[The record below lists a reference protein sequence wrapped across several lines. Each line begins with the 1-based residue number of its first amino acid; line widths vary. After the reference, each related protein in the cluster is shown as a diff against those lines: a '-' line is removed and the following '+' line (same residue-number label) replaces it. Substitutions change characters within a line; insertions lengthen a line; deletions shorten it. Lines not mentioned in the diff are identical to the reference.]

1 MNDAELELVI
11 QQPRLPASLASP
23 VPSRGRAVG
32 AWEEHGGISR
42 CSNAS
47 VVSIVVAW
55 PPLIRQTAR
64 RPRRASPLV
73 PVHQLSA
80 LLLQLLALPRSFCYR
95 GTVRRRCGLRA
106 RRSTGPLLPL
116 ASLRPSRARQ
126 PPCPRRRW
134 SQMLSCRRRMPRSH
148 RKTDCEKALSSA
160 WKLPEASGRLWN
172 HPTLGAT
179 LKCLTMLVAHPTL
192 EENAGDVAQ

>member
-1 MNDAELELVI
+1 MNDAELELVS

-32 AWEEHGGISR
+32 AWEEHGGICR

-64 RPRRASPLV
+64 RPCRASPLV

-80 LLLQLLALPRSFCYR
+80 MLPQLLALPSR
-95 GTVRRRCGLRA
+95 
-106 RRSTGPLLPL
+106 PLLPRDCTPP
-116 ASLRPSRARQ
+116 LRP
-126 PPCPRRRW
+126 
-134 SQMLSCRRRMPRSH
+134 PRSALH
-148 RKTDCEKALSSA
+148 RPSAAPRVAAAFACPPDSLSLA
-160 WKLPEASGRLWN
+160 A
-172 HPTLGAT
+172 
-179 LKCLTMLVAHPTL
+179 LVADAELPQKD
-192 EENAGDVAQ
+192 AA

>member
-1 MNDAELELVI
+1 MYMNDAELELVS

-80 LLLQLLALPRSFCYR
+80 LLPQLLALLPR
-95 GTVRRRCGLRA
+95 
-106 RRSTGPLLPL
+106 PLLPRDCMPP
-116 ASLRPSRARQ
+116 LRPSRARQ

-134 SQMLSCRRRMPRSH
+134 SRMLSCRRRMPRSH

-160 WKLPEASGRLWN
+160 WKLSEASGRLWN
-172 HPTLGAT
+172 RPTLGVT
-179 LKCLTMLVAHPTL
+179 LKCLTTSVAHPTL
-192 EENAGDVAQ
+192 EENTGDVGQ

>member
-1 MNDAELELVI
+1 MNDAELELVS

-64 RPRRASPLV
+64 RPCRASPLV

-95 GTVRRRCGLRA
+95 GTVRRRALGAPPALRCPSRRRGLRA
-106 RRSTGPLLPL
+106 P
-116 ASLRPSRARQ
+116 ASL
-126 PPCPRRRW
+126 
-134 SQMLSCRRRMPRSH
+134 LV
-148 RKTDCEKALSSA
+148 LGGV
-160 WKLPEASGRLWN
+160 GR
-172 HPTLGAT
+172 G
-179 LKCLTMLVAHPTL
+179 C
-192 EENAGDVAQ
+192 

>member
-106 RRSTGPLLPL
+106 RRSTGPPLPL
-116 ASLRPSRARQ
+116 ASPRPSRARQ

-134 SQMLSCRRRMPRSH
+134 SRMLSCRRRMPRS
-148 RKTDCEKALSSA
+148 RWKMDCEKNSFFSMEIARGFRKALEPPNSRSHVEVLDDVSCSSDA
-160 WKLPEASGRLWN
+160 RG
-172 HPTLGAT
+172 
-179 LKCLTMLVAHPTL
+179 KCR
-192 EENAGDVAQ
+192 

>member
-1 MNDAELELVI
+1 MYMNDAELELVS

-95 GTVRRRCGLRA
+95 GTM
-106 RRSTGPLLPL
+106 PP
-116 ASLRPSRARQ
+116 LRP
-126 PPCPRRRW
+126 
-134 SQMLSCRRRMPRSH
+134 PRSALH
-148 RKTDCEKALSSA
+148 RPSAAPRIAAAFARPPASLSSA
-160 WKLPEASGRLWN
+160 A
-172 HPTLGAT
+172 
-179 LKCLTMLVAHPTL
+179 LVADAELPQKD
-192 EENAGDVAQ
+192 AA

>member
-1 MNDAELELVI
+1 MNDAELELVS

-64 RPRRASPLV
+64 QPRRASPLV
-73 PVHQLSA
+73 PVHQLST
-80 LLLQLLALPRSFCYR
+80 LLPRLLALPPR
-95 GTVRRRCGLRA
+95 
-106 RRSTGPLLPL
+106 PLLP
-116 ASLRPSRARQ
+116 SDCTPPLRP
-126 PPCPRRRW
+126 
-134 SQMLSCRRRMPRSH
+134 PRSALH
-148 RKTDCEKALSSA
+148 RPSAAPRASALHRPSITPCAAAVFVSPPASLSSA
-160 WKLPEASGRLWN
+160 AMVVDAELPHKDA
-172 HPTLGAT
+172 A
-179 LKCLTMLVAHPTL
+179 
-192 EENAGDVAQ
+192 

>member
-1 MNDAELELVI
+1 MNDAELELVS

-47 VVSIVVAW
+47 VVSIVIAW

-106 RRSTGPLLPL
+106 RRSTGPPSAAPRVAAAFARPP
-116 ASLRPSRARQ
+116 AS
-126 PPCPRRRW
+126 
-134 SQMLSCRRRMPRSH
+134 
-148 RKTDCEKALSSA
+148 LSSA
-160 WKLPEASGRLWN
+160 A
-172 HPTLGAT
+172 
-179 LKCLTMLVAHPTL
+179 LVADAELPQKD
-192 EENAGDVAQ
+192 AA